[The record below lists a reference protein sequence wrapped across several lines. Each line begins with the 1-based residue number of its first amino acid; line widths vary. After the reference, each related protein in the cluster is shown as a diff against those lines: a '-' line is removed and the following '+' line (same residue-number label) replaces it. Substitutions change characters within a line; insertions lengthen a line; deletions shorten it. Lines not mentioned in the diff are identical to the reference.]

1 MEYKCLSDFLFKGEN
16 KNINISVSKNSPV
29 NASLSLDG
37 YKHSM
42 VQIIASYLNIS
53 NVNDIEC
60 DSGYIFNYTLY
71 NSFVKDKIDF
81 KIILPEELKEQKI
94 RFLNK
99 DVFFTNIKVH

>member
-1 MEYKCLSDFLFKGEN
+1 MKIL
-16 KNINISVSKNSPV
+16 
-29 NASLSLDG
+29 
-37 YKHSM
+37 
-42 VQIIASYLNIS
+42 SYLNIS

-99 DVFFTNIKVH
+99 DVFFTNMGKTKYKTRYF